1 MWTDRFESMLWLMV
15 MAALLRTS
23 YELSRPKPQDPGTP
37 PTKLLAS
44 TVGADSPQNEPELT
58 PWQKEA
64 SERAVKEYAASQGKK
79 WRNWNEAMFEQKNK
93 NGEIGSE
100 MPENRHK
107 DIDKK

>member
-1 MWTDRFESMLWLMV
+1 MWTDQFESMLWLMV

-23 YELSRPKPQDPGTP
+23 YELSRPKPHDLG
-37 PTKLLAS
+37 LLAS
-44 TVGADSPQNEPELT
+44 TVGADSPQKEPDLT

-93 NGEIGSE
+93 NGEIGSG
-100 MPENRHK
+100 NA
-107 DIDKK
+107 

>member
-15 MAALLRTS
+15 MTALLRTS
-23 YELSRPKPQDPGTP
+23 YELSRPKPHDLG
-37 PTKLLAS
+37 LLAS
-44 TVGADSPQNEPELT
+44 TVGADPDPQQNESELT

-79 WRNWNEAMFEQKNK
+79 WRNWNEAMFEPKNK

-100 MPENRHK
+100 NA
-107 DIDKK
+107 